1 MNKIPTLLLF
11 AWLFEHLTKLKATE
25 LMGNLLIDRKVE
37 FNAFLPKGELLFNK
51 CENAFLIGTKN
62 NV

>member
-1 MNKIPTLLLF
+1 VNKIPTLLLS

-25 LMGNLLIDRKVE
+25 LMGNLLIARKVE
-37 FNAFLPKGELLFNK
+37 FNVFLPKGELLFNK
-51 CENAFLIGTKN
+51 FENAFLIGTKN